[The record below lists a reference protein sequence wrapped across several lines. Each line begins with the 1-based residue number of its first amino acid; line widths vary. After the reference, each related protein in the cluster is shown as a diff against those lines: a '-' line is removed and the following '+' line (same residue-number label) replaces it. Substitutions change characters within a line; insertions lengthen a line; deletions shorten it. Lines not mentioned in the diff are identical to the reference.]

1 MGPPLLD
8 DIWNRRGISLL
19 WDASALTGLC
29 DPEQIISLRQFL
41 QLHKAGWQ
49 EPDLPFI
56 RDKTV
61 VVAGLEGC
69 LDAMPPPETEA
80 WLEQVVY
87 RAMYSYQQNV
97 ADGGSEAALIF
108 WIVEPKRIR
117 YEVGEG
123 THLWHCDGH
132 RRGQTLTLS
141 RCLFNGAQNDLR
153 WIVGPKGVEH
163 PVGLFHP
170 RIS

>member
-1 MGPPLLD
+1 MGPPLSD
-8 DIWNRRGISLL
+8 DIWTRRGISLL
-19 WDASALTGLC
+19 WDADMLVGLC
-29 DPEQIISLRQFL
+29 ASDEIISLRRFL
-41 QLHKAGWQ
+41 QLHKSGWP
-49 EPDLPFI
+49 EADLHLI
-56 RDKTV
+56 ADTTI

-69 LDAMPPPETEA
+69 LDAMPPQETEE

-87 RAMYSYQQNV
+87 RAMHSYQQNV
-97 ADGGSEAALIF
+97 AGGGSEAALVF

-117 YEVGEG
+117 HEVGEG

-132 RRGQTLTLS
+132 YRGQTLTLS

-153 WIVGPKGVEH
+153 WIVGPKGLEH
-163 PVGLFHP
+163 PIGLYHP